1 MTPPV
6 HQDAARIVLDVA
18 AERLAAAG
26 ETATVGIGLPTHWT
40 PADGEH
46 LQLDTDGGPAGPVAA
61 WHTIRLTAWAPG
73 RSRAVEL
80 ANLTRA
86 LLMTHDGSRGMQRP
100 RQGTAVTTAR
110 DSRTGAYMA
119 GCVLTVPIRVR
130 PAA

>member
-1 MTPPV
+1 MTPV
-6 HQDAARIVLDVA
+6 HQDAAAIVMDVA
-18 AERLAAAG
+18 LERLRAAG
-26 ETATVGIGLPTHWT
+26 ESATIGIGLPQGWM

-46 LQLDTDGGPAGPVAA
+46 LQVDTDGGPAGPVAA
-61 WHTIRLTAWAPG
+61 WHTIRLTAWARG

-100 RQGTAVTTAR
+100 RGGTAVTTTR
-110 DSRTGAYMA
+110 DNRTGAYMA

-130 PAA
+130 PSR